1 MRPTRSTAL
10 HLKRPVRNSAMIP
23 LPDADTMA
31 PAAALPGT
39 LASQLDRLVQRLC
52 DEQLASRRV
61 LES

>member
-1 MRPTRSTAL
+1 
-10 HLKRPVRNSAMIP
+10 MIP